1 MIPRPFHKSPKASP
15 RRGGVPLWMPIAL
28 VVLLVG
34 FGAILLERS
43 ATRRGVALVDLT
55 RYRLHHGD
63 RWFSPDWRDELEDLL
78 LRGGSLLATD
88 LDARETL
95 KAEVLALPFVAAVEE
110 GELLWPA
117 GLTLRVRLIEPIAC
131 VRVGLEFLPVGE
143 LSILEPPKGELPNG
157 EPSIRKRVVLLPGW
171 SDVPHK
177 VGLDFLPELQPT
189 PFEWEVNLPKF
200 GEPIDDPLLLSAQSL
215 VRSFRE
221 HLTEEKRA
229 LFGRAV
235 IDVSAGAAPDGLPGG
250 AVLYLEGDRK
260 ILYGDAPAERGAGEL
275 PDSIKWGHA
284 LGGVLRSAE
293 GVHWSL
299 LDVRFDRPEYDGQD
313 GK

>member
-88 LDARETL
+88 LDAREAL
-95 KAEVLALPFVAAVEE
+95 KAEVLDLPFVAAVEE

-131 VRVGLEFLPVGE
+131 VRVGQEFLPVGE
-143 LSILEPPKGELPNG
+143 F
-157 EPSIRKRVVLLPGW
+157 SIRESPEAESPITERVVLLPGW

-177 VGLDFLPELQPT
+177 VGLDFLPVLQPT
-189 PFEWEVNLPKF
+189 PFEWEVNSPKP
-200 GEPIDDPLLLSAQSL
+200 GELIDYSLLLSALSM

-221 HLTEEKRA
+221 HLTEEERS
-229 LFGRAV
+229 LFGRV
-235 IDVSAGAAPDGLPGG
+235 VFDVSAGTAPDGLEGG
-250 AVLYLEGDRK
+250 AVLYLEGKRV
-260 ILYGDAPAERGAGEL
+260 IVFGDASAERGPGEL

-284 LGGVLRSAE
+284 LEGVLRTAE

-299 LDVRFDRPEYDGQD
+299 LDVRFDRPEYDGES